1 MDILNIGLVIGAIA
15 NFSLLGYSIYKIK
28 ELEDGSVDFELD
40 LGEVE
45 SQLNKID
52 KEISEIKNDFSKA
65 IETTELISKKEID
78 KSGKEIVKYLEKKI
92 PPTNQELLDR
102 IKKIEEES
110 YRLRMNM

>member
-1 MDILNIGLVIGAIA
+1 MDILNIGLIVGALA
-15 NFSLLGYSIYKIK
+15 NFSLLGYCIYKIK
-28 ELEDGSVDFELD
+28 ELEDSSVDFELD
-40 LGEVE
+40 LGDVE
-45 SQLNKID
+45 AHLNKID
-52 KEISEIKNDFSKA
+52 REISDIKDEFSKS

-78 KSGKEIVKYLEKKI
+78 KTAKEIVEYLEEKI